1 MSDLPAVPR
10 NVPPEIVYEILTY
23 QFRDYMSNDQ
33 PSTSEKFNE
42 NLRNFLRSNLT
53 VDKTFY
59 HICRVLIYRYCN
71 LTTAKRFHSLLST
84 IQHRPELRNIIQVA
98 DFQELTSIG
107 LGRTGEMNRQIK
119 NLTNHTLMQFLELT
133 KGNLREFLAC
143 EHIQDDLDD
152 KIIRFLFKPGK
163 VLSILDFCGCSGPSF
178 TKSFILALRK
188 LYEQSYSAES
198 SRSNLATTDDDNISI
213 ASFSTMNSTDISE
226 IEDEDFH
233 FAPDDMNLA
242 VMPLECNYQITCL
255 GLNDCTDLPN
265 FVLGRLLKLLPD
277 LQKLDLSRTS
287 IDDNVLINVLPHW
300 TNLSHFSLANCSQI
314 TPRAI
319 LEFFSHHPAVTDEN
333 NESTLEWLNLN
344 TIAHSTSWTETH
356 TMFLLKKLCQFG
368 HNRTLEY
375 LNIGGLPLHLIS
387 EVVRPPLSRG
397 NSMSRVSLYDDSGSP
412 SLSNPIYDTVTRSKY
427 YYQCADTLIF
437 IKLNFPNLKSLSIR
451 GNNVPIPK
459 IVELLTPMDSNDLAL
474 DVFADMPQQQRLKFL
489 NISNNSYIN
498 KWTIQDPS
506 IIACSE
512 SLVAVEVSFE
522 AWQQIEKANSDNEMT
537 FMKYDKD
544 TGATHTVKWKC
555 YLDASYG
562 RRYWLYKTDKY
573 LNREDINSTESNLTQ
588 FDAHGNK
595 IIKVFKQP
603 DFLKFAQSK
612 ISLSCGLV
620 TKSSYRRK
628 HCYRD
633 VKPPISQFL
642 TRNGG
647 ITFGNT
653 FQPVVRP
660 VLPPGGWRILPEDHT
675 DDEMEYDSLGEEDE
689 SMMMAGSND
698 TTLTSGDRDVVD
710 TRRVTPTGS
719 HDHEHHSNSTG
730 AGSLGNALFW
740 DRSMHDLPTLGRPAL
755 PTAPDDP
762 ISTIQSARFPQ
773 NMRPPVTPLGLR
785 HAPVPV
791 PVPAQQHD
799 PLEDSESNDEYLNNP
814 ELQRRRS
821 QMQLGFMRTRS
832 QSHLHL
838 HGPGMLSNP
847 RVRTISGES
856 SSASS
861 GSVSSQDPK
870 HTAKRRASAA
880 YKGYYY
886 DHPDEFLY
894 DPTDDVTSLRYRLHL
909 QQVHEYRTFGCIER
923 GMYRYY
929 SLKM

>member
-1 MSDLPAVPR
+1 
-10 NVPPEIVYEILTY
+10 
-23 QFRDYMSNDQ
+23 MSNDQ

-59 HICRVLIYRYCN
+59 HICRILIYKYCN

-84 IQHRPELRNIIQVA
+84 IQQKPELRNIIQVA

-107 LGRTGEMNRQIK
+107 LGRTGEMNKQIK
-119 NLTNHTLMQFLELT
+119 NLTNHTLLQFLDLT

-152 KIIRFLFKPGK
+152 KIIRFLLKPGK
-163 VLSILDFCGCSGPSF
+163 VLSIVDFCGCSGPSF

-188 LYEQSYSAES
+188 LYEQSYSADS
-198 SRSNLATTDDDNISI
+198 SRSNLVDDDNMSI

-233 FAPDDMNLA
+233 FAPDDMNLT
-242 VMPLECNYQITCL
+242 VTPLECNYQITCL

-300 TNLSHFSLANCSQI
+300 KNLSHFSLANCSQI

-333 NESTLEWLNLN
+333 NETTLEWLNIN

-368 HNRTLEY
+368 HNATLEY

-397 NSMSRVSLYDDSGSP
+397 NSMSRVSLYEETGSAH
-412 SLSNPIYDTVTRSKY
+412 LSNPIYDTVTKSKY

-451 GNNVPIPK
+451 GNSVPIPK
-459 IVELLTPMDSNDLAL
+459 IVEFLTPMDKNDLAL
-474 DVFADMPQQQRLKFL
+474 DVFRDMRKQQQLKFL
-489 NISNNSYIN
+489 NIANNSYIN

-506 IIACSE
+506 ILSCSD
-512 SLVAVEVSFE
+512 SLVAVEISFE
-522 AWQQIEKANSDNEMT
+522 AWQQIEKANSDNEIT
-537 FMKYDKD
+537 FMKYDKE
-544 TGATHTVKWKC
+544 TTATSTVKWKC

-588 FDAHGNK
+588 FDAQGNK
-595 IIKVFKQP
+595 IIKIFKQP
-603 DFLKFAQSK
+603 DFLKFAQGK

-633 VKPPISQFL
+633 IKPPISQFL

-647 ITFGNT
+647 IAFGSTFE
-653 FQPVVRP
+653 PVMRP
-660 VLPPGGWRILPEDHT
+660 VLPPGGWRILPEDHS
-675 DDEMEYDSLGEEDE
+675 DEEEYDSMDEDADSILE
-689 SMMMAGSND
+689 LPESND
-698 TTLTSGDRDVVD
+698 TTLTGSGIMD
-710 TRRVTPTGS
+710 TRRITPTGI
-719 HDHEHHSNSTG
+719 HDHHSGS
-730 AGSLGNALFW
+730 AGPLDSPGMEMGPGNPRPLGNALFW
-740 DRSMHDLPTLGRPAL
+740 DRSMHDIPTLGRPAG
-755 PTAPDDP
+755 PEDP
-762 ISTIQSARFPQ
+762 ISAIQNARFPQ
-773 NMRPPVTPLGLR
+773 SARPPVTPLGLR
-785 HAPVPV
+785 HAIPTTTT
-791 PVPAQQHD
+791 HNHTD
-799 PLEDSESNDEYLNNP
+799 DSESNDEYLNNP

-821 QMQLGFMRTRS
+821 QMQLGFLRS
-832 QSHLHL
+832 HAQSHSHN
-838 HGPGMLSNP
+838 HAGGYGTLSNP
-847 RVRTISGES
+847 RIRTHSGSELTSSRHSSDSSISHDISTHS
-856 SSASS
+856 SSKQTRKSF
-861 GSVSSQDPK
+861 GSNNSM
-870 HTAKRRASAA
+870 

-886 DHPDEFLY
+886 DHPDEFVY

-929 SLKM
+929 GLKM